1 MNINP
6 TISEFVKHQFP
17 DFYQEEGENFI
28 AFVETYYKWL
38 EQEGGVVKQIRDIPE
53 ITDIDK
59 TPEAFLENFKETYMS
74 EFPSEILGNQRL
86 LQKHILELYRSKGS
100 DAGLALLFRLLF
112 NTEVTKYIPSY
123 DIFKASDG
131 IWVEPMYIEVTD
143 SPLLHNFSQRVLYGQ
158 DSKSSAICERIE
170 YKNVNDKNICQIY
183 VSNLRGNFKI
193 GEKIY
198 YEGMDINSSPYV
210 IGSIRSATPVFSSIG
225 FDVGEIITTSSED
238 TAKPVK
244 GVVIDTQPANGI
256 VDFLLV
262 DGGHAYSK
270 GANISVTYGTATTGT
285 GAIFVIDRLK
295 DTFLFKY
302 HSDSISPYLSTAI
315 NATSYGFPKLASA
328 NLASI
333 IDTSLIFDMVELG
346 TIDRIRTTNRGVN
359 YNGTVNVSVIEP
371 ISVGTYLDGG
381 DDAVVIGS
389 ASLGDGYVNQ
399 VKIIDSGFGNYRFNE
414 WYTFQSEEFSYK
426 TVTCKVEGSAVG
438 ISEGYFDDT
447 KGFLSEDKF
456 LADGHYY
463 QDFSYVIK
471 SRYTIDDYI
480 SVLRKLYHPSGNAV
494 FADILLDSETGVE
507 VVEDEISHSLSTPWL
522 PRGVGN
528 YPPSLHMGVAND
540 KYWYSGNV
548 KSSLSSFKTAAG
560 ATFTRSTSKTCF
572 DSNGILVTVPINNEA
587 IDYDPITNIRRG
599 MRLEGA
605 GTNLAYTSNTNNSE
619 TFSGGGFGI
628 LSYSKTYPSP
638 AGSNNATLIT
648 ELSGN
653 SEHYVADLTVPVVT
667 AELYVM
673 SCYVKASPFGA
684 QRAVMLRSTVSGDDY
699 STFNPSTGAWVGSPT
714 SNVVL
719 RGFDVLPNGWYRV
732 WACHQIPSSATKV
745 FRYQLHNTGSDT
757 YDGDGVSGL
766 IIWGR
771 QIEKVTGARGPSS
784 YIPSLTAVT
793 TRSADVFN
801 NGPNIIGNE
810 LINPESWIL
819 FNAGGGANATNSPL
833 GQINLTGNGTGF
845 SAYADIPFTT
855 EIGVPYRLS
864 YFVNTGSTG
873 YSIGTTQGGIDVV
886 GTTTAG
892 SNITVYREFI
902 ATSTTTWVRMFRG
915 STGTSIHTNIT
926 VKKIVP
932 FTEFVQRKGAI
943 IWEGDVTNVGNNV
956 QQTLFDLSFNAQN
969 RITVFVGITGNIGVY
984 LANFASILVNSQFG
998 GGPSSATKF
1007 RAMLLF
1013 DGTRMELWMNGIL
1026 KYSSTSLSG
1035 LPAIAKIHVGRDA
1048 DSQFPLAGHVSEITY
1063 FNDPPW
1069 SRANELS
1076 IVGAV

>member
-74 EFPSEILGNQRL
+74 EFPSEILGNLRL

-112 NTEVTKYIPSY
+112 NTEVKKYIPSY

-183 VSNLRGNFKI
+183 VSNVRGNFNL
-193 GEKIY
+193 GEKLY
-198 YEGMDINSSPYV
+198 YEGMDINNAPYV

-225 FDVGEIITTSSED
+225 FDVGEIISTSTED

-244 GVVIDTQPANGI
+244 AVVIGTQPANGI

-285 GAIFVIDRLK
+285 GAIFVIDSLK

-302 HSDSISPYLSTAI
+302 HSESISPYLSTAI
-315 NATSYGFPKLASA
+315 NATTYGFPKFTSA
-328 NLASI
+328 NLTSI

-346 TIDRIRTTNRGVN
+346 TIDRIRTTNPGVN

-371 ISVGTYLDGG
+371 ISVGTYLGGG
-381 DDAVVIGS
+381 DDAIVIGS

-399 VKIIDSGFGNYRFNE
+399 VKIIDSGFGNYGFNE
-414 WYTFQSEEFSYK
+414 WYTFNSEEFPYK
-426 TVTCKVEGSAVG
+426 TVTCKVAGSAVG

-494 FADILLDSETGVE
+494 FADILLDSETDVE

-528 YPPSLHMGVAND
+528 YPPSLYMGAVND

-548 KSSLSSFKTAAG
+548 ISSFAAFNSSANG
-560 ATFTRSTSKTCF
+560 IFTRSTSKTCF
-572 DSNGILVTVPINNEA
+572 DSNGLLTTVPVNTIA
-587 IDYDPITNIRRG
+587 VDYDPITKIRRG
-599 MRLEGA
+599 LRLEGSGTNRCPNSLATGAVYGSPGTMPTGWAILLAGGLSREIIAPQIKNGVSCIGIRIFGTPSATTICTIQPDNAEAQVAGSTWTNSIFLGADNYPVAWGNVLLRANNEVA
-605 GTNLAYTSNTNNSE
+605 GTP
-619 TFSGGGFGI
+619 I
-628 LSYSKTYPSP
+628 
-638 AGSNNATLIT
+638 
-648 ELSGN
+648 
-653 SEHYVADLTVPVVT
+653 V
-667 AELYVM
+667 
-673 SCYVKASPFGA
+673 
-684 QRAVMLRSTVSGDDY
+684 
-699 STFNPSTGAWVGSPT
+699 PT
-714 SNVVL
+714 SNVE
-719 RGFDVLPNGWYRV
+719 
-732 WACHQIPSSATKV
+732 
-745 FRYQLHNTGSDT
+745 RYSNTRT
-757 YDGDGVSGL
+757 
-766 IIWGR
+766 I
-771 QIEKVTGARGPSS
+771 TGASARLTLRFSANDTVTPVDFTFWLALPQREEGSLITSPIPTSGTALTRATDS
-784 YIPSLTAVT
+784 YYLNTAGWLNPDEGTIFVDYTMDGNNDILSFALMRASGGLTGGSIYQQTNSNVTTQSYKDGAVQGGHNLGTSIVGQRNRLAVSFKTGEFKAVRDGTAVT
-793 TRSADVFN
+793 TRTDFVMPTDLAQLW
-801 NGPNIIGNE
+801 IGNR
-810 LINPESWIL
+810 
-819 FNAGGGANATNSPL
+819 
-833 GQINLTGNGTGF
+833 NG
-845 SAYADIPFTT
+845 
-855 EIGVPYRLS
+855 
-864 YFVNTGSTG
+864 
-873 YSIGTTQGGIDVV
+873 
-886 GTTTAG
+886 
-892 SNITVYREFI
+892 
-902 ATSTTTWVRMFRG
+902 
-915 STGTSIHTNIT
+915 
-926 VKKIVP
+926 
-932 FTEFVQRKGAI
+932 
-943 IWEGDVTNVGNNV
+943 
-956 QQTLFDLSFNAQN
+956 
-969 RITVFVGITGNIGVY
+969 
-984 LANFASILVNSQFG
+984 LAN
-998 GGPSSATKF
+998 
-1007 RAMLLF
+1007 
-1013 DGTRMELWMNGIL
+1013 
-1026 KYSSTSLSG
+1026 
-1035 LPAIAKIHVGRDA
+1035 
-1048 DSQFPLAGHVSEITY
+1048 PLYGWFHSFTY
-1063 FNDPPW
+1063 FPKALTD
-1069 SRANELS
+1069 AELQ
-1076 IVGAV
+1076 ALTT